1 MATKSFSSSS
11 DLKNLEEDA
20 PKAEADHIA
29 KAEKDRKDSLTTDLV
44 RAIRLSRFIAQKYM
58 VCSCYHSHLGLQST
72 IKAGDSYGATWP
84 TQFMYMYIRATK
96 QNLRDL
102 LPFIIGLVISIIFGL
117 LLAGIFANLGDDQ
130 ASIQDRQGLLFFIIV
145 NQAFGSIFGVINT
158 FPAEK

>member
-1 MATKSFSSSS
+1 MLSFTPGFAEYNQGRRQLRGNLAHAVYVHVYKS
-11 DLKNLEEDA
+11 DE
-20 PKAEADHIA
+20 
-29 KAEKDRKDSLTTDLV
+29 
-44 RAIRLSRFIAQKYM
+44 
-58 VCSCYHSHLGLQST
+58 
-72 IKAGDSYGATWP
+72 
-84 TQFMYMYIRATK
+84 
-96 QNLRDL
+96 